1 MRGKWKFIELQR
13 SVMRSAW
20 SGVDTFKEVDPSKDS
35 NRHFQEC
42 DLCKVVPCLRDL
54 GLPFI
59 WVKVWVGN
67 NEETG
72 TKIWDL
78 CAENYFDRNLIILVR
93 IWVGKKKILAWNYFI
108 VFFGTFSYSLIIQSN
123 RFAYVCIRMH
133 SFSTKRSK
141 RASKEVST
149 NTLTATL
156 YF

>member
-1 MRGKWKFIELQR
+1 MNCLKYRISAYEKHKRFWIQDLWNSCELVWPLFQMRGKWKFIELQR
-13 SVMRSAW
+13 SVMRS
-20 SGVDTFKEVDPSKDS
+20 GVDTFQEVDPSKDS

-78 CAENYFDRNLIILVR
+78 CAENYIDRNLIILVR
-93 IWVGKKKILAWNYFI
+93 IWVGKKDIDMKLLYYF
-108 VFFGTFSYSLIIQSN
+108 
-123 RFAYVCIRMH
+123 
-133 SFSTKRSK
+133 
-141 RASKEVST
+141 
-149 NTLTATL
+149 L
-156 YF
+156 YIFT

>member
-1 MRGKWKFIELQR
+1 MR
-13 SVMRSAW
+13 
-20 SGVDTFKEVDPSKDS
+20 SGVDTFQEVDPSKDS

-78 CAENYFDRNLIILVR
+78 CAENYIDRNLIILVR
-93 IWVGKKKILAWNYFI
+93 IWVGKKDIDMKLLYYF
-108 VFFGTFSYSLIIQSN
+108 
-123 RFAYVCIRMH
+123 
-133 SFSTKRSK
+133 
-141 RASKEVST
+141 
-149 NTLTATL
+149 L
-156 YF
+156 YIFT